1 MAIFL
6 PNGKEKYNRESLLLT
21 SGWGRTSQGGLPSP
35 DLLSVT
41 VPWVPRGVCKDAYEK
56 IDYFKEITPQMMCA
70 GDIENGKIDACVG
83 DSGGKIAFAITKRLH
98 TAFSVCCQKA
108 LL

>member
-1 MAIFL
+1 MVFGHVLTEFGHKNLGYFIQSAGFL
-6 PNGKEKYNRESLLLT
+6 RSVQLT
-21 SGWGRTSQGGLPSP
+21 TILFVS
-35 DLLSVT
+35 
-41 VPWVPRGVCKDAYEK
+41 
-56 IDYFKEITPQMMCA
+56 
-70 GDIENGKIDACVG
+70 NKIDACRG